1 MQMSALGRLLVLG
14 AIGVLAAWGGD
25 APRLAARLDGPS
37 FPEAL
42 LALGTLVVLALSAWT
57 VLITALVAAGASSRL
72 VVAVSP
78 RALRRAILVGA
89 AGALVVAPAHAEQA
103 GAPDTG
109 MRHSV
114 SGLPFPDRPDAAP
127 APREVSPSAPR
138 PAAASA
144 ATDPAGGGSSV
155 EVRPGDTL
163 WAIAGRS
170 LPAGANASQ
179 VAAATRAWHDANR
192 VVIGDDPDLIFPA
205 QRLVPP
211 TAKDLP

>member
-1 MQMSALGRLLVLG
+1 
-14 AIGVLAAWGGD
+14 
-25 APRLAARLDGPS
+25 
-37 FPEAL
+37 
-42 LALGTLVVLALSAWT
+42 VV
-57 VLITALVAAGASSRL
+57 AGASSRL
-72 VVAVSP
+72 VGAVSP
-78 RALRRAILVGA
+78 RVLRRAILVGA

-109 MRHSV
+109 VRHSV

-127 APREVSPSAPR
+127 AAREVPPSVQR

-144 ATDPAGGGSSV
+144 APGPAGSDSSV

-163 WAIAGRS
+163 WAIARRS
-170 LPAGANASQ
+170 LPAGASATQ

-192 VVIGDDPDLIFPA
+192 AVIGDDPDLIFPA